1 MPSSK
6 IKIALGDLRCQFKH
20 SFFMPIGVG
29 YLATYTQAQLG
40 PEAVEIRVYDQ
51 PEVLLK
57 EVGEWRPHLIGL
69 SNYCWNTELSML
81 VFRHAQ
87 KLAPGIITVAGGPE
101 FHADLEERRLYL
113 TQHPEL
119 DFFVYLEGEVAFSDL
134 VRRLWEGADRFQLK
148 AQVQGG
154 IVSLHP
160 ETGEIMPGEPLPR
173 LTNLDVIPSP
183 YLTGLFDDRFNGQY
197 APAIE
202 TTRGCPFTCAYC
214 VAGNPWFNTISHFS
228 TARTKDELTY
238 IAQRIS
244 RYPEVMLG
252 IWDNNFGMYK
262 RDLEIAEHLGLLQD
276 EFGWPNSIQVGTG
289 KRNFDQILPIWS
301 ILKNCMALTTSVQ
314 SLNPKTLEVI
324 KRKNL
329 PLPQFKETQ
338 QEIKKRGIISQ
349 TEFIVPLP
357 EETKESFFA
366 GLRTVIDA
374 GAEYIIPYTTMVL
387 KQTPLAS
394 QEFRQKYAMQSKFR
408 IVPRQFGEYQGEK
421 FFEIEEVC
429 VATNTLSFED
439 YLECRGF
446 AFVTVIFSSELFD
459 FAIRHIKEIGLVF
472 FDSLMY
478 LGDQLK
484 SGDSGTSRIYNR
496 YSEETRKELW
506 DSREQIYAYFQQPKN
521 YQKLLRGELGDNLI
535 RKYKA
540 QIIID
545 ALAEGINLIYDS
557 LEKLGGELITPKI
570 RQSLESARRWMIAV
584 RDSLSVFK
592 NRDLLQK
599 VEILELPFDVCS
611 WYNQKT
617 DPQPLTAFDRP
628 VRYKIY
634 YDQDKMKNFLETA
647 DTIFG
652 QDSYYQIGKLLAY
665 LSVKKLW
672 RVCEIIQ

>member
-1 MPSSK
+1 MPSSR

-20 SFFMPIGVG
+20 SVFMPIGVG

-69 SNYCWNTELSML
+69 SNYNWNTELSLL
-81 VFRHAQ
+81 VFRHAR
-87 KLAPGIITVAGGPE
+87 KLDPQIITVAGGPE
-101 FHADLEERRLYL
+101 FPADLEERRLYL
-113 TQHPEL
+113 AQHPEV
-119 DFFVYLEGEVAFSDL
+119 DFFVFLEGEVAFADL
-134 VRRLWEGADRFQLK
+134 VRRVWEGADRFQIK
-148 AQVQGG
+148 AQIQGG
-154 IVSLHP
+154 VVSLHP
-160 ETGEIMPGEPLPR
+160 ETGEILPGEPLPR

-183 YLTGLFDDRFNGQY
+183 YLTGLFDNRFNGQY

-202 TTRGCPFTCAYC
+202 TARGCPFSCAYC
-214 VAGNPWFNTISHFS
+214 VSSSPWFNTISRFS
-228 TARTKDELTY
+228 AARIKDELTY

-244 RYPEVMLG
+244 RYPEIMLG
-252 IWDNNFGMYK
+252 IWDSNFGMYK
-262 RDLEIAEHLGLLQD
+262 RDLEIAEHLGRLQD
-276 EFGWPNSIQVGTG
+276 EFGWPNSLQVATG
-289 KRNFDQILPIWS
+289 KRNFDQILHICS
-301 ILKNCMALTTSVQ
+301 ILKNSMGMTSSVQ
-314 SLNPKTLEVI
+314 SLNPKTLEAI
-324 KRKNL
+324 RRKNL
-329 PLPQFKETQ
+329 SLPKFKEIQ
-338 QEIKKRGIISQ
+338 QEIKKRGFISQ

-357 EETKESFFA
+357 EETKESFIA
-366 GLRTVIDA
+366 GLRAVIDA
-374 GAEYIIPYTTMVL
+374 GAERFGPYTTMLL

-394 QEFRQKYAMQSKFR
+394 REFRQKYAMQSKFR
-408 IVPRQFGEYQGEK
+408 IVSRQFGEYQGEK

-472 FDSLMY
+472 FDFLMY
-478 LGDQLK
+478 LWNQLK
-484 SGDSGTSRIYNR
+484 SGDSATSRIYNR
-496 YSEETRKELW
+496 FSEETRKELW

-545 ALAEGINLIYDS
+545 AGAEGINLIYDS
-557 LEKLGGELITPKI
+557 LEKFGGELITPKI
-570 RQSLESARRWMIAV
+570 RQSLEAARRWMIAV
-584 RDSLSVFK
+584 RDSIRFFK
-592 NRDLLQK
+592 NRHLLKK

-617 DPQPLTAFDRP
+617 DPQPLTAFDIP
-628 VRYKIY
+628 VRYKIF
-634 YDQDKMKNFLETA
+634 YDQDKMKNFLQTA
-647 DTIFG
+647 DIIYG
-652 QDSYYQIGKLLAY
+652 QDSYHQLGQFLAY
-665 LSVKKLW
+665 LSVRNFW
-672 RVCEIIQ
+672 RLCATIQ